1 MAQPI
6 NNLAGQHKTTPGL
19 SRFEQLMSV
28 MIVIALCV
36 AAIALCYIIWAI
48 ATE

>member
-1 MAQPI
+1 
-6 NNLAGQHKTTPGL
+6 L
-19 SRFEQLMSV
+19 

-36 AAIALCYIIWAI
+36 AAIALGYIIWAS